1 MYIQK
6 LIPVILSVMLMS
18 ACTTSKEEIVITVSG
33 EVISTGYIGNGVEW
47 DPYDEAEAWGLLF
60 RKQTGKN
67 YSTGLILCVWDMCVA

>member
-47 DPYDEAEAWGLLF
+47 DPYDEAEAWGGFYFGSRLA
-60 RKQTGKN
+60 KTIPQ
-67 YSTGLILCVWDMCVA
+67 A